1 MENNTNL
8 IMVKRDFFFPFTKR
22 KTKFQCFF
30 PSLTS
35 RMEHGVAINHW
46 FKFGRQCQK
55 SLVQN
60 PHYKDSKNEAE
71 SQSEV

>member
-1 MENNTNL
+1 
-8 IMVKRDFFFPFTKR
+8 MVKRDFFPFIKR
-22 KTKFQCFF
+22 KTKFEMFF
-30 PSLTS
+30 SLCLTT

-55 SLVQN
+55 SVVQN

>member
-1 MENNTNL
+1 
-8 IMVKRDFFFPFTKR
+8 MVKG
-22 KTKFQCFF
+22 CFSF
-30 PSLTS
+30 HQKENQISMFCSLCLTT

-55 SLVQN
+55 SVVQN